1 MKSFNDP
8 EEGATPHETVDEL
21 LEGRLKLIQSRE
33 GYRFSVD
40 ALFLA
45 EFVTVKPGDFLVDLG
60 TGCGIIPLFLLA
72 TTPLKHALGIEIQA
86 DLARQAWRNATANDH
101 SREMDILLAD
111 IRRPPLS
118 SGTADVVT
126 CNPPYRKSD
135 SGRINPNTSRAIAR
149 HEIFVSL
156 EHILAASS
164 HVLKKKG
171 RFAMVYSAE
180 RLIDFMSQSRRF
192 NLEPKR
198 LQVVY
203 PNLHSNAKLVLIEAV
218 LDGNPGVKILPPILG
233 QGKYAITS
241 PA

>member
-1 MKSFNDP
+1 MKSSNHP
-8 EEGATPHETVDEL
+8 EERTTPHETVDEL

-60 TGCGIIPLFLLA
+60 TGCGVIPLLLLA
-72 TTPLKHALGIEIQA
+72 TKPLKHALGIEIQA
-86 DLARQAWRNATANDH
+86 DLALQAWKNAAANDR
-101 SREMDILLAD
+101 SREMDILLGD
-111 IRRPPLS
+111 IRHPPFV

-126 CNPPYRKSD
+126 CNPPYRKPD

-156 EHILAASS
+156 EHILAAAC

-180 RLIDFMSQSRRF
+180 RLIDVMNQSRRF

-203 PNLHSNAKLVLIEAV
+203 PDLHSSAKIVLIEAV

-233 QGKYAITS
+233 QGKYSISS

>member
-1 MKSFNDP
+1 MKSFNHP
-8 EEGATPHETVDEL
+8 EGGAASHETVDEL

-60 TGCGIIPLFLLA
+60 TGCGVIPLLLLA
-72 TTPLKHALGIEIQA
+72 TKPLKHAVGIEIQA
-86 DLARQAWRNATANDH
+86 DLALQAWRNAAANDH
-101 SREMDILLAD
+101 FRQMDILRAD
-111 IRRPPLS
+111 IRHPPFF

-126 CNPPYRKSD
+126 CNPPYRKPD

-156 EHILAASS
+156 EHILVAAR
-164 HVLKKKG
+164 HLLKKKG

-180 RLIDFMSQSRRF
+180 RLIDFLSQSRRF

-218 LDGNPGVKILPPILG
+218 LGGNPGVRILPPILG
-233 QGKYAITS
+233 QGKYSITS
-241 PA
+241 PT